1 MVPVHLKIKIIW
13 YWYMSFI
20 RIKFKKMEFR
30 NGNWKNFFKTKKYG
44 NKSKLFVSAYTTER
58 IM

>member
-1 MVPVHLKIKIIW
+1 
-13 YWYMSFI
+13 MSFI

-44 NKSKLFVSAYTTER
+44 N
-58 IM
+58 